1 MGASLSWRFIRH
13 GQDPVRA
20 RKRVHSMSHH
30 GGYPVLSFA
39 RNRDSR
45 RVLQLLLSRRLE
57 HEFVYSALRYVRRSA
72 RRLRRLGTGMRLR
85 RHAGDRFTAPRIYDR
100 ALWIYAVF
108 LLFGQPK

>member
-1 MGASLSWRFIRH
+1 
-13 GQDPVRA
+13 
-20 RKRVHSMSHH
+20 
-30 GGYPVLSFA
+30 
-39 RNRDSR
+39 
-45 RVLQLLLSRRLE
+45 
-57 HEFVYSALRYVRRSA
+57 VRRSA